1 MELVVIGGD
10 GAEPVDGDPR
20 RAATYVEKIH
30 QKIVE
35 DPAARLQLSNYCVR

>member
-1 MELVVIGGD
+1 MEVVVVGGD

-35 DPAARLQLSNYCVR
+35 GSAWRLQFFDYCVR